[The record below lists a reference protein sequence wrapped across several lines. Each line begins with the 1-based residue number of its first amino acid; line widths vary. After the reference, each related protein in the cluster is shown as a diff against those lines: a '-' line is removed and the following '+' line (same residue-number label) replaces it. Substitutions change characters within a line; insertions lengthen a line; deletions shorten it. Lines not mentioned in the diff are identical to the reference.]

1 MTYTVEERQEI
12 EGLRYASKLGVI
24 RDVAARREA
33 VEDAISS
40 QKETLNDDLM
50 NIKTSARVNLAMEI
64 DDLITEMR
72 TNETETNGTD
82 ETETNG
88 DDDDE

>member
-1 MTYTVEERQEI
+1 MTYTVEERQKI
-12 EGLRYASKLGVI
+12 EGLRYASKLDVI

-33 VEDAISS
+33 FEVAISS
-40 QKETLNDDLM
+40 QKETLNDDLT
-50 NIKTSARVNLAMEI
+50 NIKTSARVNLVMEI
-64 DDLITEMR
+64 DDLITGMR
-72 TNETETNGTD
+72 SS